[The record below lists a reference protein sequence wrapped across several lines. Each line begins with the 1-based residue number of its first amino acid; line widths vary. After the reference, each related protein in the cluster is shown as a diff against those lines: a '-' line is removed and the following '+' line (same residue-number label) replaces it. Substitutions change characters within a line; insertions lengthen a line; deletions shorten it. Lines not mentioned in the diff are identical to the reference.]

1 MVYSEDR
8 FKDGVPNDAPS
19 VHFCL
24 YPLLAPTILLMD
36 NIQSQIEKI
45 ETEMAKTPYHKGTEG
60 WFGLMRAKISKLK
73 TQLIDKQTS
82 KSGGGG
88 GFAVRKFGDAT
99 VVLVGFP
106 SVGKSTLLNALTNA
120 KSPTAEYA
128 FTTVSVIPGMM
139 DFRGA
144 QIQILDVPGL
154 IEGAAKGSGRGREV
168 LSVIRGADLLLIIAE
183 NGREE
188 DQWRR
193 MVDELYINGVRINE
207 IPPQVI
213 VKKALRGGVKI
224 NTPSRQNLDRQT
236 IIDVAKEFGV
246 TNAEITIREKL
257 TLDRLIDAFSTNRV
271 YVPALFL
278 LNKIDKDSKFENEYE
293 DDVLAISAERDI
305 GLEELREKIWET
317 LGLIRVYLRDPHKS
331 LSFHLRG
338 GSVNVEPMIMHN
350 GQTLKELLDLLGNDA
365 AMNALRRGKTEA
377 KIWGSGAR
385 FPGQTVSFSTKV
397 QDGMMVTFV

>member
-1 MVYSEDR
+1 
-8 FKDGVPNDAPS
+8 
-19 VHFCL
+19 
-24 YPLLAPTILLMD
+24 MD
-36 NIQSQIEKI
+36 IEAQIRNI

-106 SVGKSTLLNALTNA
+106 SVGKSTLLNVLTNA

-139 DFRGA
+139 DFNGA

-154 IEGAAKGSGRGREV
+154 IAGAAKGSGRGREV

-183 NGREE
+183 SGREE

-193 MVDELYINGVRINE
+193 MVDELYANGVRINE
-207 IPPQVI
+207 LPPQVI

-246 TNAEITIREKL
+246 TNAEITTKEEL
-257 TLDRLIDAFSTNRV
+257 TLDRLVDAFAANRV
-271 YVPALFL
+271 YVPALFVV
-278 LNKIDKDSKFENEYE
+278 NKIDKNTTPEVQVQKHFGSGTDTTHQE
-293 DDVLAISAERDI
+293 VIGISAECNI
-305 GLEELREKIWET
+305 GLGELREKIWET
-317 LGLIRVYLRDPHKS
+317 LGLVRVYLRDPKKS
-331 LSFHLRG
+331 LSLHLRG
-338 GSVNVEPMIMHN
+338 GSINMEPMIMRV
-350 GQTLKELLDLLGNDA
+350 GDTLTDVLSALGPDA
-365 AMNALRRGKTEA
+365 AVGKTEA
-377 KIWGSGAR
+377 KIWGPGAR

-397 QDGMMVTFV
+397 QDCMGVTFV